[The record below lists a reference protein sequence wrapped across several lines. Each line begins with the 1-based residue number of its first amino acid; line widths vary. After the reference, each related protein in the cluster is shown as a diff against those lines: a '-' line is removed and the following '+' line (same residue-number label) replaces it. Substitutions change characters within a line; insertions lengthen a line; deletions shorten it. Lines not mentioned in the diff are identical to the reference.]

1 MEPGQRIERA
11 LQSAVR
17 AGEAPGCP
25 PRLAA
30 AIRHAVFPGGARVR
44 PQLALAVSLA
54 CGDRDPVLAD
64 AAAAAIE
71 LLHCASLVHDDL
83 PCFDAALT
91 RRGKESVHVAYGE
104 RLAVLAGDALIV
116 MAFQS
121 LAAAGA
127 HAPERL
133 VPLLGTVAR
142 SVGMPLGI
150 VAGQAWE
157 CEPRVALADYQRAKT
172 GSLFAAATEVGALA
186 AGHAAAAWSDFGQW
200 LGEAYQVADD
210 IRDVACDP
218 ALLGKPA
225 GQDVTFCRPSAAT
238 DLGLQGAMAH
248 FNSLLRRATAALPD
262 CAGAGALRA
271 LVRAEAERL
280 LPHTVTAEIARQ
292 AA

>member
-1 MEPGQRIERA
+1 MEPNIRIDRA
-11 LQSAVR
+11 LQRAVQL
-17 AGEAPGCP
+17 GEAPGHP

-30 AIRHAVFPGGARVR
+30 AIRHAVFPGGARIR
-44 PQLALAVSLA
+44 PKLALAVALA
-54 CGDRDPVLAD
+54 CRDRDPALAD
-64 AAAAAIE
+64 AAAASIE

-91 RRGKESVHVAYGE
+91 RRGVESVHVAYGE

-116 MAFQS
+116 MSFHS
-121 LAAAGA
+121 LAVAAA
-127 HAPERL
+127 HAPQCL
-133 VPLLGTVAR
+133 GPLLGVIAR
-142 SVGMPLGI
+142 SAGMPLGI

-172 GSLFAAATEVGALA
+172 GSLFAAATEAGALA
-186 AGHAAAAWSDFGQW
+186 AGEPGEPWRHFGQC

-210 IRDVACDP
+210 IRDVAADP
-218 ALLGKPA
+218 AELGKPA
-225 GQDVTFCRPSAAT
+225 GQDSALCRPSAAA

-248 FNSLLRRATAALPD
+248 FDRLLGRAAAAIPD
-262 CAGAGALRA
+262 CPGAGGLRG

-280 LPHTVTAEIARQ
+280 LPKTMTAEIARL